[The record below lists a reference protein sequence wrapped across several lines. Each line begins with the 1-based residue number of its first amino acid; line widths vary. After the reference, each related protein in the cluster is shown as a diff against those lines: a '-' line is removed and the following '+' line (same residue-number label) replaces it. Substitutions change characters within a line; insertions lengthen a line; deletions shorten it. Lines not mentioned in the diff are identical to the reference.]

1 MVKVI
6 NQWSKLLRKL
16 WSLHL
21 WMSPTLDVFL
31 EGRQTEIMG
40 LRWSRA
46 LKSMAFNIQKVTL
59 GPVQNALKPWPD
71 GRIQESEKS
80 EVEHAQ
86 ETQWQTQLWR
96 LSCLESDP
104 AAING
109 ATWCWVGCK
118 WEQSQAHDSPLGQ
131 CLGCAGMTIGQEQ
144 PPKLWG
150 AVEWLLPR
158 EHNLLR
164 KGCTLKCGA

>member
-6 NQWSKLLRKL
+6 NHWSKLLRKL

-21 WMSPTLDVFL
+21 WMSPNQTLDVFL

-40 LRWSRA
+40 LGWSRA
-46 LKSMAFNIQKVTL
+46 LSLWPSTYRRSHWGQCKMPWNPDLMGEFRNQKNL
-59 GPVQNALKPWPD
+59 
-71 GRIQESEKS
+71 
-80 EVEHAQ
+80 
-86 ETQWQTQLWR
+86 R
-96 LSCLESDP
+96 LSMRLRLSDKP
-104 AAING
+104 NSEGCPVWRVILLPSMVL
-109 ATWCWVGCK
+109 TWCWVGCR

-144 PPKLWG
+144 PSKLWG

-158 EHNLLR
+158 EHSVKDLEN
-164 KGCTLKCGA
+164 GQG